1 MVDIESK
8 KVMVLVRM
16 LEERGHLNGESKA
29 MKDSLIN
36 KLSLLEEKLSDVE
49 FQSFEELLF
58 KTFETIEDEFFELG
72 LLLGSMLGEEI
83 EYENK

>member
-1 MVDIESK
+1 
-8 KVMVLVRM
+8 MVLVRM
-16 LEERGHLNGESKA
+16 LEERGYLNGESKT

-49 FQSFEELLF
+49 FQNFEELLF
-58 KTFETIEDEFFELG
+58 KTFETIEDEFFELE

>member
-1 MVDIESK
+1 M
-8 KVMVLVRM
+8 LVRM
-16 LEERGHLNGESKA
+16 LEERGHLNGDSKTLKESL
-29 MKDSLIN
+29 MN

-49 FQSFEELLF
+49 FQNFEELLF

-72 LLLGSMLGEEI
+72 LLLGSVLGEEI

>member
-1 MVDIESK
+1 M
-8 KVMVLVRM
+8 VRM
-16 LEERGHLNGESKA
+16 LEERGYLNGDSKA

-36 KLSLLEEKLSDVE
+36 KEKLSDVE
-49 FQSFEELLF
+49 FQNFEELVF

>member
-1 MVDIESK
+1 
-8 KVMVLVRM
+8 MVLVRM
-16 LEERGHLNGESKA
+16 LEERGYLNGDSKA
-29 MKDSLIN
+29 LKESLIN

-49 FQSFEELLF
+49 FQNFEELLF

-83 EYENK
+83 EYENKWT